1 MKKATIALLFLVA
14 ILFSVALFDV
24 FVSEPKES
32 DEHQLKAN
40 LYPASMIVTYVN
52 YEEDTVTLEDFNG
65 QRWVFYGAE
74 DWIVNDICACIMND
88 MGTDVI
94 YDDEI
99 IETRYCG
106 WVE

>member
-1 MKKATIALLFLVA
+1 MKKTTFINIIMISALSLQL
-14 ILFSVALFDV
+14 IIHICKENKH
-24 FVSEPKES
+24 SES
-32 DEHQLKAN
+32 LNQDCN

-52 YEEDTVTLEDFNG
+52 YEEDTVALEDFNG

-88 MGTDVI
+88 MGTDVV

-99 IETRYCG
+99 VETRYCG